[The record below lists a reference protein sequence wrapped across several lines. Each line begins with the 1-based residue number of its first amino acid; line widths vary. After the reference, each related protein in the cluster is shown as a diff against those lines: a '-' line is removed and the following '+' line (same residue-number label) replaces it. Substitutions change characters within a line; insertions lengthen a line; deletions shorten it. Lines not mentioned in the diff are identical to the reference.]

1 MNDEVTGKTVL
12 EKSWFGR
19 GNKLL
24 VTGYR
29 RGDQF
34 VPKKY
39 SDSAF
44 RHTLQLIKEIDIEGN
59 LRLQSDRVGDDD

>member
-1 MNDEVTGKTVL
+1 MIFL
-12 EKSWFGR
+12 ILFSR

-29 RGDQF
+29 RDDQF

-39 SDSAF
+39 IDSAY
-44 RHTLQLIKEIDIEGN
+44 RHTLQLIKEIDEQGDLI
-59 LRLQSDRVGDDD
+59 LQTERVNVDELE